1 MSKEA
6 QYKSLVLELKLVKSR
21 LDEAKSVCEEGKQDL
36 RYRIVEAEQ
45 FIAQK
50 QREAY
55 RSRFFPKVNTGGSS
69 SGSERVN
76 QDDTGTNS
84 DSTDVD
90 NVDDS
95 LDDTSRQSSSVRSD
109 AVWQKKLLRKVAVKT
124 HPDKI
129 SSYDQ
134 EDKDFLVD
142 IYKKSQDAYNNA
154 DDGYLMVYANEVRVR
169 PPVIQNVHLNTLKT
183 DIRDGAVE
191 AKRLTQ
197 SHDFIWYH
205 LNEKQKV
212 TFLKNYFRQLGF
224 ELTDKEAAEIVK
236 RVKPDRKVGTRP
248 AMNVAMRRRIKER
261 AKT

>member
-1 MSKEA
+1 MSKES
-6 QYKSLVLELKLVKSR
+6 QYQSLVLELKLVKSR
-21 LDEAKSVCEEGKQDL
+21 LDEAKSICEEGKQDL
-36 RYRIVEAEQ
+36 RFRIVEAEQ

-55 RSRFFPKVNTGGSS
+55 RSKFFPKVNMGGS
-69 SGSERVN
+69 GAAADKAKK
-76 QDDTGTNS
+76 DDAGTSS

-90 NVDDS
+90 HVDDS
-95 LDDTSRQSSSVRSD
+95 LDDTSSKSSLVRSD
-109 AVWQKKLLRKVAVKT
+109 AVWQKKLLRKVAIKT

-154 DDGYLMVYANEVRVR
+154 DDGYLMVHANEVRVR
-169 PPVIQNVHLNTLKT
+169 PPVIQNIHLNTLKT
-183 DIRDGAVE
+183 DIKDGAVE

-224 ELTDKEAAEIVK
+224 ELTDKEAEEIVK

-248 AMNVAMRRRIKER
+248 PMSVAMRRRLKER